1 MKLHSSA
8 TSPYVRKV
16 RVVLL
21 EAGLNDKVEQVA
33 QAVTPISPNAVVNAD
48 NPLGKVPAFQTDD
61 GLSLYDSPVICEYLD
76 SLHDGTKLFPS
87 TGKERWQA
95 LCRQAL
101 GDGLLD
107 AAILGR
113 YESSLR
119 PPEKL
124 WPEWLDGQMM
134 KIERSLDEMQAQA
147 DDMEGTVDI
156 GTLTIACAL
165 GYLDFRYGDNDWRA
179 SRPGLA
185 EWYKSFSQRPSLL
198 ATMAPEVDPLK
209 T

>member
-21 EAGLNDKVEQVA
+21 ETGLDDQVEQVA

-48 NPLGKVPAFQTDD
+48 NPLGKVPALQTDD
-61 GLSLYDSPVICEYLD
+61 GLSIYDSPVICEYLD
-76 SLHDGTKLFPS
+76 SLHDGARMFP
-87 TGKERWQA
+87 GPGRERWQA

-101 GDGLLD
+101 GDGVLD

-119 PPEKL
+119 PAEKL
-124 WPEWLDGQMM
+124 WPEWLDGQMI

-147 DDMEGTVDI
+147 EDMDGKVDI

-179 SRPGLA
+179 SRPALA
-185 EWYKSFSQRPSLL
+185 KWYEGFSQRPSMQ
-198 ATMAPEVDPLK
+198 ATIPPGADPLK

>member
-21 EAGLNDKVEQVA
+21 ETGLNDKVEQVA

-87 TGKERWQA
+87 TGKER
-95 LCRQAL
+95 
-101 GDGLLD
+101 
-107 AAILGR
+107 
-113 YESSLR
+113 
-119 PPEKL
+119 
-124 WPEWLDGQMM
+124 
-134 KIERSLDEMQAQA
+134 
-147 DDMEGTVDI
+147 
-156 GTLTIACAL
+156 
-165 GYLDFRYGDNDWRA
+165 
-179 SRPGLA
+179 
-185 EWYKSFSQRPSLL
+185 
-198 ATMAPEVDPLK
+198 
-209 T
+209 